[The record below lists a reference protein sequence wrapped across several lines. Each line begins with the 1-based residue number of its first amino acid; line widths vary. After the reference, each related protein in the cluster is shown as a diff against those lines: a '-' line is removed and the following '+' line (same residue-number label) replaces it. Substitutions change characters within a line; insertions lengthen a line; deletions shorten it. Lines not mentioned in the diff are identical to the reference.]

1 MVYIIHRNDPN
12 VQSEFLAP
20 PRALCY
26 AEKNSLRLFSVP
38 VIPPP
43 RLEMGSGAIKIRREA
58 LILNKKLLCM
68 LLSVSLALGLA
79 ACGAKPAPSSSPS
92 AGAASASSDSAAS
105 VSAAQSA
112 PDSKSASAGAGASLP
127 AVSVSVPSGA
137 QTVTGTVEAIGMSA
151 MTIRTG
157 DGKEISFSHEG
168 IVNMPSLVEGD
179 RVTVTYVGSLD
190 NADVYAVE
198 KA

>member
-1 MVYIIHRNDPN
+1 MVYIIHRNAPN

-58 LILNKKLLCM
+58 LILNKKLLCT

-92 AGAASASSDSAAS
+92 AGAAS